1 MEEQQQ
7 VLMELQQLSLAVVE
21 VEQVDKLVEVQL
33 VEQVEQVVV
42 EQDLLITLQ
51 IILQEQLTLAVVEA
65 AEVEKIL
72 DLLVKMVVQV

>member
-1 MEEQQQ
+1 
-7 VLMELQQLSLAVVE
+7 MELQQLLLAVVE
-21 VEQVDKLVEVQL
+21 VDQVDKLVEAKL
-33 VEQVEQVVV
+33 VELVELAVV
-42 EQDLLITLQ
+42 EQDLPIMLE